1 MPVHKLAAQG
11 SLTTS
16 KIDYP
21 SMLAGY
27 GDFGAMT
34 RIASTVLSSNASN
47 LTAFNISGTFQ
58 DLFMVCSLR
67 AVNAAATSNVYFAI
81 GNGTPDGGSNYS
93 LTLLRGDGGGA
104 STARFTN
111 LTGGQIG
118 MIPAANATAGIF
130 GSVIVHIL
138 NYTTSANK
146 TVLSRAA
153 ADRNGAGNVDAWV
166 NMWRNSGPVT
176 VIQLGAD
183 GQFAA
188 GSSLSLYGLK
198 ASAA

>member
-93 LTLLRGDGGGA
+93 LTLLRGDGG
-104 STARFTN
+104 R
-111 LTGGQIG
+111 I
-118 MIPAANATAGIF
+118 
-130 GSVIVHIL
+130 
-138 NYTTSANK
+138 Y
-146 TVLSRAA
+146 RALHQLDGW
-153 ADRNGAGNVDAWV
+153 ADRDDSGSQRHRRHLRVGHCSHSQLHDIGQQNGVVQGGC
-166 NMWRNSGPVT
+166 R
-176 VIQLGAD
+176 
-183 GQFAA
+183 
-188 GSSLSLYGLK
+188 
-198 ASAA
+198 